1 MPKVS
6 MDYSKCSMYKIEHI
20 ENTNLVYIGHTT
32 NFNKRKSK
40 HKSVCN
46 NEKSRQHNC
55 KLYQMIREHGGWD
68 AFKMIEVEKYPCK
81 DKQEAERREYEI
93 IQKLKS
99 GNKSKSM
106 NTHFFHSDEEK
117 LQKQKHYEE
126 YKRNKVLFDEC
137 LLELDF
143 MT

>member
-1 MPKVS
+1 MPKVFI
-6 MDYSKCSMYKIEHI
+6 DYSKCSIYKIENI
-20 ENTNLVYIGHTT
+20 DNSNLVYIGHTT
-32 NFNKRKSK
+32 SFNKRKGK
-40 HKSVCN
+40 HKSNCN
-46 NEKSRQHNC
+46 NEKSRQHNY
-55 KLYQMIREHGGWD
+55 KIYQMIREHGGWD

-99 GNKSKSM
+99 GNNTQIM

-126 YKRNKVLFDEC
+126 YKRNKMLFDEC

>member
-6 MDYSKCSMYKIEHI
+6 MDYSMCSMYTIEHI

-32 NFNKRKSK
+32 FNKRKSK

-81 DKQEAERREYEI
+81 DKQEAERREYEL

-99 GNKSKSM
+99 GNIIKSM

-126 YKRNKVLFDEC
+126 YKRNKMLFDEC

>member
-1 MPKVS
+1 
-6 MDYSKCSMYKIEHI
+6 
-20 ENTNLVYIGHTT
+20 
-32 NFNKRKSK
+32 
-40 HKSVCN
+40 
-46 NEKSRQHNC
+46 
-55 KLYQMIREHGGWD
+55 
-68 AFKMIEVEKYPCK
+68 MIEVEKYPCK

-99 GNKSKSM
+99 GNNTQIM

-126 YKRNKVLFDEC
+126 YKRNKMLFDEC

>member
-6 MDYSKCSMYKIEHI
+6 IDYSKCSIYKIENI
-20 ENTNLVYIGHTT
+20 DNSNLVYIGHTT
-32 NFNKRKSK
+32 SFNKRKGK
-40 HKSVCN
+40 HKSNCN
-46 NEKSRQHNC
+46 NEKSRQHNY
-55 KLYQMIREHGGWD
+55 KIYQMIREHGGWD
-68 AFKMIEVEKYPCK
+68 AFRMIEVEKYPCK

-99 GNKSKSM
+99 GNNTQIM

-126 YKRNKVLFDEC
+126 YKRNKMLFDEC

>member
-6 MDYSKCSMYKIEHI
+6 IDYSKCSIYKIEHI
-20 ENTNLVYIGHTT
+20 ENTNLVYVGHTT
-32 NFNKRKSK
+32 SFNKRKGK
-40 HKSVCN
+40 HKSNCN
-46 NEKSRQHNC
+46 NEKSRQHNY
-55 KLYQMIREHGGWD
+55 KIYQMIREHGGWD
-68 AFKMIEVEKYPCK
+68 AFRMIEVEKYPCK

-99 GNKSKSM
+99 GNNTQIM

-117 LQKQKHYEE
+117 SQKQKHYEE
-126 YKRNKVLFDEC
+126 YKRNKMLFDEC